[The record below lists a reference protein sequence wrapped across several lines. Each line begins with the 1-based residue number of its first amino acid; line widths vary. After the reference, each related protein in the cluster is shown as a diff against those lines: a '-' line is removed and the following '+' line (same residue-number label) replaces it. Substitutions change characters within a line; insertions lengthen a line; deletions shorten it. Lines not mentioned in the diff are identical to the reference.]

1 MDLHGKRAVVTGA
14 SRGIGAAIAE
24 RLAGAGARVALVAR
38 SAGPLQQ
45 LADRLGGSAYA
56 VDLSDAAQVSGLI
69 ERIEADGGPVDL
81 LVNNAGLEATAAIT
95 SQSAGDVQ
103 AIVQVNLVTPIE
115 LCRQVLPGMLARG
128 RGHVVN
134 VSSLAGVAAFPGFST
149 YGATKAGLTHFTSG
163 LRADLRGR
171 PVGTTVVEIGP
182 VPTEM
187 LDVAK
192 SYPPTGLSFRRMY
205 RVGLLTDITVD
216 QVAAATVAAVE
227 SGRRHVRLPRRVALT
242 SMLAEAPR
250 RATGWVLTGVPHQ
263 PRAPRR

>member
-1 MDLHGKRAVVTGA
+1 MDLQGKRAVVTGA

-24 RLAGAGARVALVAR
+24 RLAGAGAHVALVAR

-45 LADRLGGSAYA
+45 LADRLGGTAHPT
-56 VDLSDAAQVSGLI
+56 DLADAGQVTGLI
-69 ERIEADGGPVDL
+69 ARIEAAGGPVDI

-95 SQSAGDVQ
+95 SQSAEDVQ
-103 AIVQVNLVTPIE
+103 TIVQVNVVTPIE

-128 RGHVVN
+128 RGHIVN
-134 VSSLAGVAAFPGFST
+134 VSSLAGVGTFPGFST

-187 LDVAK
+187 LAVAK
-192 SYPPTGLSFRRMY
+192 SYQPTDLSFRRMY
-205 RVGLLTDITVD
+205 RLRLLTDVTAD
-216 QVAAATVAAVE
+216 QVAVATVAAVAA
-227 SGRRHVRLPRRVALT
+227 GRRHVRLPRRVAAT

-250 RATGWVLTGVPHQ
+250 RLTEWVLTGVPHQ